1 MRKLIRYFSLGEWL
15 LWSCSCLAILIF
27 FFLFDGSDTVTLI
40 ASLIG
45 VTSLIF
51 CAKGNPIGQVLMIL
65 FSLLYGYISL
75 TFCYY
80 GEMAT
85 YLGMTAPM
93 ALFSLI
99 TWLRHPFKGQKS
111 QVQVATM
118 RGRDWVLALLLTLG
132 VTTAFYFILRA
143 LGTANLIP
151 STISVTTSFLAA
163 YLTWRR
169 SPYFAL
175 IYAANDVVLLVLW
188 TLASFSDHSYISVVV
203 CFVAFLVNDLYGF
216 ASWRRMQKRQ
226 RAEQMKNGTG
236 STPVP

>member
-15 LWSCSCLAILIF
+15 LWGCSCLAILVF
-27 FFLFDGSDTVTLI
+27 FFLFDGSDALTLI

-51 CAKGNPIGQVLMIL
+51 CAKGNPAGQVLMIL

-99 TWLRHPFKGQKS
+99 SWLRHPFKGQKS
-111 QVQVATM
+111 QVQVAAM
-118 RGRDWVLALLLTLG
+118 RGRDWALALLLTLG
-132 VTTAFYFILRA
+132 VTVFFYFILRA

-203 CFVAFLVNDLYGF
+203 CFAAFLVNDLYGF
-216 ASWRRMQKRQ
+216 ASWKRMQKRQ
-226 RAEQMKNGTG
+226 QE
-236 STPVP
+236 

>member
-15 LWSCSCLAILIF
+15 LRSGSCLAILIF
-27 FFLFDGSDTVTLI
+27 FFLFDGSDFLTLI

-51 CAKGNPIGQVLMIL
+51 CAKGNPAGQVLMIL

-75 TFCYY
+75 TFAYY
-80 GEMAT
+80 GEMIT

-99 TWLRHPFKGQKS
+99 SWLRHPFKGQKS
-111 QVQVATM
+111 QVQVAAM
-118 RGRDWVLALLLTLG
+118 RGRDWALALLLTLG
-132 VTTAFYFILRA
+132 VTVIFYFLLRA

-188 TLASFSDHSYISVVV
+188 TLASFSDISYVSVVV
-203 CFVAFLVNDLYGF
+203 CFAAFLVNDLYGF
-216 ASWRRMQKRQ
+216 ASWKRMQRRQ
-226 RAEQMKNGTG
+226 RAE
-236 STPVP
+236 

>member
-1 MRKLIRYFSLGEWL
+1 MKKLLRYFTAGEWL
-15 LWSCSCLAILIF
+15 LWGCSCLVILICYF
-27 FFLFDGSDTVTLI
+27 IFDGSGILSAV

-51 CAKGNPIGQVLMIL
+51 CAKGNPIGQVLMIV
-65 FSLLYGYISL
+65 FSVLYGIISL
-75 TFCYY
+75 SFNYY
-80 GEMAT
+80 GEMIT

-99 TWLRHPFKGQKS
+99 SWLRHPFKGQKS

-118 RGRDWVLALLLTLG
+118 RGRGWLVALSLSLV
-132 VTTAFYFILRA
+132 VTAIFYFILRA

-175 IYAANDVVLLVLW
+175 IYAANDAVLLVLW
-188 TLASFSDHSYISVVV
+188 TLASFSDLSYVSVVV
-203 CFVAFLVNDLYGF
+203 CFAAFLVNDLYGF
-216 ASWRRMQKRQ
+216 ISWKRMQKSQ
-226 RAEQMKNGTG
+226 AQAAQC
-236 STPVP
+236 

>member
-1 MRKLIRYFSLGEWL
+1 MKKLIKYFSLGDWL
-15 LWSCSCLAILIF
+15 LWGGSCIVILVF
-27 FFLFDGSDTVTLI
+27 FLLFDGSDFLTLV

-51 CAKGNPIGQVLMIL
+51 CAKGNPAGQVLMIL

-75 TFCYY
+75 TFAYY
-80 GEMAT
+80 GEMIT

-99 TWLRHPFKGQKS
+99 SWLRHPFKGQKS
-111 QVQVATM
+111 QVQVAAM
-118 RGRDWVLALLLTLG
+118 CGKDWLIAILLTLA
-132 VTTAFYFILRA
+132 VTAAFYFVLRA
-143 LGTANLIP
+143 LGTSNLIP

-188 TLASFSDHSYISVVV
+188 TLASFSDISYISVVV
-203 CFVAFLVNDLYGF
+203 CFAAFLVNDLYGF
-216 ASWRRMQKRQ
+216 ISWRRMQKKQ
-226 RAEQMKNGTG
+226 NQA
-236 STPVP
+236 

>member
-15 LWSCSCLAILIF
+15 LWGCSCLAILVF
-27 FFLFDGSDTVTLI
+27 FFLFDGSDALTLI

-51 CAKGNPIGQVLMIL
+51 CAKGNPAGQVLMIL

-99 TWLRHPFKGQKS
+99 SWLSHPFKGQKS
-111 QVQVATM
+111 QVQVAAM
-118 RGRDWVLALLLTLG
+118 RGRDWALALLLTLG
-132 VTTAFYFILRA
+132 VTVIFYFILRA

-188 TLASFSDHSYISVVV
+188 TLASLSDHSYISVVV
-203 CFVAFLVNDLYGF
+203 CFAAFLVNDLYGF
-216 ASWRRMQKRQ
+216 ASWKRMQKRQ
-226 RAEQMKNGTG
+226 QE
-236 STPVP
+236 

>member
-1 MRKLIRYFSLGEWL
+1 MRKLIGYFSLGEWL
-15 LWSCSCLAILIF
+15 LWGCSCLVILIF
-27 FFLFDGSDTVTLI
+27 FFLFDGSDFLTLI

-51 CAKGNPIGQVLMIL
+51 CAKGNPAGQVLMIL
-65 FSLLYGYISL
+65 FSLLYGYVSL
-75 TFCYY
+75 TFAYY
-80 GEMAT
+80 GEMIT

-99 TWLRHPFKGQKS
+99 SWLRHPFKGQKS
-111 QVQVATM
+111 QVQVAAM
-118 RGRDWVLALLLTLG
+118 RGRDWALALLLTLG
-132 VTTAFYFILRA
+132 VTVIFYFILRA

-151 STISVTTSFLAA
+151 GTISVTTSFLAA

-188 TLASFSDHSYISVVV
+188 TLASFSDVSYISVVV
-203 CFVAFLVNDLYGF
+203 CFAAFLVNDLYGF
-216 ASWRRMQKRQ
+216 ISWKRMQKRQ
-226 RAEQMKNGTG
+226 GQA
-236 STPVP
+236 

>member
-1 MRKLIRYFSLGEWL
+1 MRKLIGYFSLGEWL
-15 LWSCSCLAILIF
+15 LWSGSCLAILVF
-27 FFLFDGSDTVTLI
+27 FFLFDGSDFLTLI
-40 ASLIG
+40 ASLVG

-51 CAKGNPIGQVLMIL
+51 CAKGNPAGQVLMIL

-75 TFCYY
+75 TFAYY
-80 GEMAT
+80 GEMIT

-99 TWLRHPFKGQKS
+99 SWLRHPFKGQKS
-111 QVQVATM
+111 QVQVAAM
-118 RGRDWVLALLLTLG
+118 RGRDWALALLLTLG
-132 VTTAFYFILRA
+132 VTVIFYFILRA

-188 TLASFSDHSYISVVV
+188 TLASFSDISYVSVVV
-203 CFVAFLVNDLYGF
+203 CFAAFLVNDLYGF
-216 ASWRRMQKRQ
+216 ASWKRMQRRQ
-226 RAEQMKNGTG
+226 RAG
-236 STPVP
+236 